1 VAEKAS
7 CFYYLFIRHIKKL
20 HNEVG
25 LDGKVYSMQ
34 GKAALTT
41 VMMFKS
47 LVNNCLLF
55 YSQ

>member
-1 VAEKAS
+1 MAEKAS